1 MYHNFDTKGPTMT
14 SIRIKIE
21 LPKPVDQKHKRT
33 IESGL
38 KHPVVSKVSASI
50 SSLGSGTVECT
61 YDEKKYASVD
71 KYKLEKELKA
81 ALGKLGYVV
90 K

>member
-1 MYHNFDTKGPTMT
+1 MT
-14 SIRIKIE
+14 TIRIRIE
-21 LPKPVDQKHKRT
+21 LPKPVDSKHTKT
-33 IESGL
+33 IETGL
-38 KHPVVSKVSASI
+38 KNPVISKVSANI
-50 SSLGSGTVECT
+50 SSSGSGTIECT

-90 K
+90 R

>member
-1 MYHNFDTKGPTMT
+1 MA
-14 SIRIKIE
+14 SIKIRIE

-38 KHPVVSKVSASI
+38 KHPVISRVSASI
-50 SSLGSGTVECT
+50 SSVGPSTVDCT
-61 YDEKKYASVD
+61 YDEKKFASVD
-71 KYKLEKELKA
+71 KSKLEKELKA

>member
-1 MYHNFDTKGPTMT
+1 MA
-14 SIRIKIE
+14 SIRIKVE

-33 IESGL
+33 IEAGL
-38 KHPVVSKVSASI
+38 MKHPVIDKVRADI
-50 SSLGSGTVECT
+50 SSFGTSTVECT

-71 KYKLEKELKA
+71 KSKLEKELKA
-81 ALGKLGYVV
+81 VLGKLGYVV

>member
-1 MYHNFDTKGPTMT
+1 MT
-14 SIRIKIE
+14 AIRIKIE

-38 KHPVVSKVSASI
+38 KNPVISKVSVSI
-50 SSLGSGTVECT
+50 SYSGSSTVECT

-71 KYKLEKELKA
+71 KAKLEKELKV

>member
-1 MYHNFDTKGPTMT
+1 MAT
-14 SIRIKIE
+14 IRIRIE
-21 LPKPVDQKHKRT
+21 LPKPVDPKIKRN

-38 KHPVVSKVSASI
+38 NNPVISKVSATI
-50 SSLGSGTVECT
+50 SSSGSGTVECT

-71 KYKLEKELKA
+71 KSKLEKELKV
-81 ALGKLGYVV
+81 ALGKLGCVV

>member
-1 MYHNFDTKGPTMT
+1 MA
-14 SIRIKIE
+14 SIRIKVE

-38 KHPVVSKVSASI
+38 KHPVIDKVRADI
-50 SSLGSGTVECT
+50 SSFGTSTVECA

-71 KYKLEKELKA
+71 KYKLEKELKV